1 MTQDLPQRIGRTI
14 QEYDLQGWHR
24 TGTRSMLTRRGGW
37 PIWYQATGRWS
48 LANRRLLNRYQGENY
63 I

>member
-24 TGTRSMLTRRGGW
+24 TGTEVDADS
-37 PIWYQATGRWS
+37 ARW
-48 LANRRLLNRYQGENY
+48 LADLVPSYGPLEPGQ
-63 I
+63 